1 VTEPS
6 QPTVARVGVVERDT
20 RETQIRLRLD
30 VDGLGRGMIQTGVG
44 FFDHMLE
51 LLARHGLFDLD
62 VTATGDLHTGAHH
75 TVEDVGICLGI
86 ALEQALGA
94 KAGIV
99 RYGSSVL
106 PMDETLVMVAL
117 DLSGR
122 PHLAWEVDLPPV
134 AIGTFDAL
142 LAAEFFQALANSA
155 RLTLHVRL
163 LAGTNPHHIVEG
175 IFKAV
180 ARALDQATSFDP
192 RSRGVPS
199 TKGLL

>member
-1 VTEPS
+1 MTEPS
-6 QPTVARVGVVERDT
+6 QPTAARVGVVERDT

-30 VDGLGRGMIQTGVG
+30 VDGQGRGMIQTGVG

-75 TVEDVGICLGI
+75 TVEDVGICMGI

-94 KAGIV
+94 KVSIV
-99 RYGSSVL
+99 RYGSSLL

-122 PHLAWEVDLPPV
+122 PHLSWDVALPPV

-142 LAAEFFQALANSA
+142 AAQEFFQALANNA

-163 LAGTNPHHIVEG
+163 LSGINPHHVIEAV
-175 IFKAV
+175 FKGV
-180 ARALDQATSFDP
+180 ARALDQATGFDP
-192 RSRGVPS
+192 RSPGVPS